1 MQADTIFT
9 SKIYRENS
17 IKKLHSFLS
26 CLRVKLIL
34 MYRFAFCWLLFL
46 LGSLAL
52 AQVSPEAAQLLER
65 GRTLLGG
72 SALTNLKTYREV
84 TTNIYYTPEGK
95 EESRIVT
102 LLLVD
107 FANSRVR
114 LEIYDPQSLNSPNPI
129 PLALQQYSPKESFFW
144 SRETSL
150 RPLPAR
156 EREILRSS
164 LFTGW
169 LGLKYGSSNRER
181 ASVSQGRLGSQ
192 TGRLLTVSTQGW
204 VSTYLFGPDGLLLGE
219 RLTIPG
225 VGESITFFSNYQT
238 VQGVR
243 LPQKWE
249 NYVDGV
255 LTARGELMEVEIN
268 LSFTEADFF
277 KPIR

>member
-1 MQADTIFT
+1 MRRWA
-9 SKIYRENS
+9 
-17 IKKLHSFLS
+17 LVFLW
-26 CLRVKLIL
+26 IL
-34 MYRFAFCWLLFL
+34 YS
-46 LGSLAL
+46 SLAA

-65 GRTLLGG
+65 GRTVLGG
-72 SALTNLKTYREV
+72 AALTNLKTYREV
-84 TTNIYYTPEGK
+84 TTNIYYTPDGK

-107 FANSRVR
+107 FVNNRVR
-114 LEIYDPQSLNSPNPI
+114 LEIYDPQSVGGPNPI
-129 PLALQQYSPKESFFW
+129 PLALQQYSPQESFFW

-150 RPLPAR
+150 RPLPANQR
-156 EREILRSS
+156 ELLRSS
-164 LFTGW
+164 LYTGW

-181 ASVSQGRLGSQ
+181 ASVAQGSLRNQ

-204 VSTYLFGPDGLLLGE
+204 VSTYLFNAEGLLLGE
-219 RLTIPG
+219 RLNIPG

-255 LTARGELMEVEIN
+255 LAARGELMEVEIN

-277 KPIR
+277 KPTR

>member
-1 MQADTIFT
+1 M
-9 SKIYRENS
+9 E
-17 IKKLHSFLS
+17 
-26 CLRVKLIL
+26 VKPAHAKVFHRMIT
-34 MYRFAFCWLLFL
+34 RLFVWMVVCFGL
-46 LGSLAL
+46 VW

-65 GRTLLGG
+65 GRSVLGG
-72 SALTNLKTYREV
+72 AALANLKTYREV
-84 TTNIYYTPEGK
+84 TTNIYYTPDGK

-107 FANSRVR
+107 FTNSRVR
-114 LEIYDPQSLNSPNPI
+114 LELYDPQSVNSPSPI
-129 PLALQQYSPKESFFW
+129 PLALQQYSPQESFFW

-150 RPLPAR
+150 RPLPSDQ
-156 EREILRSS
+156 REILRSS
-164 LFTGW
+164 LYTGW

-181 ASVSQGRLGSQ
+181 ASVTQGSLRNQ

-204 VSTYLFGPDGLLLGE
+204 VSTYLFNVDGLLLGE

-249 NYVDGV
+249 NYVGGV
-255 LTARGELMEVEIN
+255 LAARGELMEVEIN
-268 LSFTEADFF
+268 PVFTEADFF
-277 KPIR
+277 KPVR

>member
-1 MQADTIFT
+1 M
-9 SKIYRENS
+9 N
-17 IKKLHSFLS
+17 FL
-26 CLRVKLIL
+26 RAKFNR
-34 MYRFAFCWLLFL
+34 MHRFAFSWLLIL
-46 LGSLAL
+46 LGSLVL

-65 GRTLLGG
+65 GRTVLGG
-72 SALTNLKTYREV
+72 SALANLKTYREV
-84 TTNIYYTPEGK
+84 TTNIYYTPDGK

-114 LEIYDPQSLNSPNPI
+114 LEIYDPQSLNNPNPI
-129 PLALQQYSPKESFFW
+129 PLALQQYSPQESFFW

-164 LFTGW
+164 LYTGW

-181 ASVSQGRLGSQ
+181 ASVSQGSLRNQ

-204 VSTYLFGPDGLLLGE
+204 VSTYLFGADGLLLGE

-249 NYVDGV
+249 NYIDGA

-268 LSFTEADFF
+268 LTFTEADFF
-277 KPIR
+277 KPTR